1 MSATEDQVKKVE
13 EIISERWGVDYAS
26 KLVIGEI
33 REVLGVPK
41 PKTMEGVEWDN
52 DTHYLAE
59 VDTWFYGKLY
69 MIRPDRDIEGNILV
83 GGFDEGYSGEYKA
96 DSMKAGGLTPTGKML
111 HLGGGTPAL
120 YKDADGDLWEFI
132 NGGWAI
138 GNTHERR
145 ALNRSTQGS
154 YSLKKL
160 SPVYGPYTK
169 IN

>member
-1 MSATEDQVKKVE
+1 MSVTEEQIKKIS
-13 EIISERWGVDYAS
+13 EIIDLRYQEEHASEAMLED
-26 KLVIGEI
+26 I

-96 DSMKAGGLTPTGKML
+96 DSMKAGGLTPTGKKF
-111 HLGGGTPAL
+111 HLEGGTPAL

-145 ALNRSTQGS
+145 ALHRSNQGS

>member
-1 MSATEDQVKKVE
+1 MSVTEEQIKKIS
-13 EIISERWGVDYAS
+13 EIIDLRYQEEHASEAMLED
-26 KLVIGEI
+26 I

-59 VDTWFYGKLY
+59 VDTWFYGRLY

-96 DSMKAGGLTPTGKML
+96 DSMKAGGLTPTGKKYRL
-111 HLGGGTPAL
+111 EEGTPAI
-120 YKDADGDLWEFI
+120 YKDVDGDIWEFI
-132 NGGWAI
+132 YGGWVI
-138 GNTHERR
+138 GDTSEIREATRR
-145 ALNRSTQGS
+145 NQDTF
-154 YSLKKL
+154 SLKKL
-160 SPVYGPYTK
+160 SSTFGPYTK